1 MKIIRNITIAFSM
14 FSQIPMPRVAW
25 NDENMRYMLC
35 AFPLIGVVIGLCLW
49 AWTWVCILLGINMIL
64 FAAGM
69 TLIPVAITGGI
80 HLDGFSDTVDALSSR
95 AAPEKKRE
103 ILKDPHA
110 GAFAVIGLCA
120 YLLIYFALC
129 TELDMNGRSVQL
141 LALVHILSRILSG
154 LAVLCFPSNS
164 ARGMLTTF
172 KEASSKKRGAAILF
186 ILFVLCIAGLL
197 FADLLIG
204 CTIILAA
211 AISMIYLFIMSRS
224 QFEGMSGDLA
234 GYFLQITE
242 LAMLAMIVSV
252 QLIR

>member
-1 MKIIRNITIAFSM
+1 MKIMRNITVAFSM

-49 AWTWVCILLGINMIL
+49 AWTGVCILLGINMIL

-69 TLIPVAITGGI
+69 TLIPVAVTGGI
-80 HLDGFSDTVDALSSR
+80 HLDGFSDTVDALSSH

-110 GAFAVIGLCA
+110 GAFAVIGVCV

-129 TELDMNGRSVQL
+129 TELNMNGRSVLL
-141 LALVHILSRILSG
+141 LALMHILSRILSG

-164 ARGMLTTF
+164 AKGMLTAF
-172 KEASSKKRGAAILF
+172 KEASAKKRAAAILF
-186 ILFVLCIAGLL
+186 IFLVFCAAGML

-204 CTIILAA
+204 SAMILAA
-211 AISMIYLFIMSRS
+211 VISMIYLFIMSRS

-234 GYFLQITE
+234 GYFLQISE